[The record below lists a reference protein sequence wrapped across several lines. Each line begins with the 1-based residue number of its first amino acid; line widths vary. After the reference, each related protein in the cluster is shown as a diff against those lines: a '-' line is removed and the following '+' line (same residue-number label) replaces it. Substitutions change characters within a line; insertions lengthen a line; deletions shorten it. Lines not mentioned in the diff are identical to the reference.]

1 MSRRAGQI
9 IERSERKFVVR
20 IYLGEDGA
28 GKRQYYNQTVHG
40 NSKDAERVLNKLLVK
55 HDAGQLRKADPQ
67 TLGAYLDQ
75 WLEAA
80 AKPRLRERTYLEYQK
95 QLERYVRPVLSE
107 ARLER
112 LTPLQI
118 QGLYGKMLEDGLSA
132 RTVRL
137 THAILRNALK
147 QAVRWGMLPSN
158 PADAVDLPKQQTRE
172 MTTLS
177 SEEAQAFLRAIEG
190 DPYHV
195 LMATLLGTGM
205 RPSEAAGL
213 RWSDVDLIGRRLHVQ
228 RTASKVG
235 GRWVFSAP
243 KTAKGRRQID
253 LPDGLVSLLA
263 DHGRDGEQVFTNFSG
278 EPFSPRT
285 VIEHHFKPALEAA
298 GISNSVRLYDLR
310 HTHASLLLL
319 AGVHPKVVS
328 ERLGHSTIQI
338 TLDTYSH
345 VLPSLQRDASDAV
358 DRMLGG
364 FGARPAVREG
374 TRPN

>member
-1 MSRRAGQI
+1 MARRAGQI
-9 IERSERKFVVR
+9 IERGPRTFVVR
-20 IYLGEDGA
+20 VFLGRDGT
-28 GKRQYYNQTVHG
+28 GKKLYFNQTVRG
-40 NSKDAERVLNKLLVK
+40 NSKDAERALNKLLVK
-55 HDAGQLRKADPQ
+55 NDAGQLRMADPQ
-67 TLGAYLDQ
+67 TLTEYLDH
-75 WLEAA
+75 WLQAA
-80 AKPRLRERTYLEYQK
+80 AKPRLRERTHAEYEK
-95 QLERYVRPVLSE
+95 QLERYVKPALGE
-107 ARLER
+107 TRLER
-112 LTPLQI
+112 ITPLQI
-118 QGLYGKMLEDGLSA
+118 QGLYGKMIEDGLSP

-147 QAVRWGMLPSN
+147 QAVRWGMLPNN
-158 PADAVDLPKQQTRE
+158 PADSVDLPKQQTRE
-172 MTTLS
+172 MTTMS

-190 DPYHV
+190 DSYHV
-195 LMATLLGTGM
+195 LLATLLGTGM

-235 GRWVFSAP
+235 GRWLFNAP

-263 DHGRDGEQVFTNFSG
+263 GHVRDGEQVFTNFSG
-278 EPFSPRT
+278 EPFSQRT
-285 VIEHHFKPALEAA
+285 VIEHHFKPALKVA
-298 GISNSVRLYDLR
+298 GISDSVRLYHLR

-345 VLPSLQRDASDAV
+345 VLPSLQRDAGDVV

-364 FGARPAVREG
+364 FAPATPG
-374 TRPN
+374 QATAAN